1 MSDKLDLK
9 AIKERC
15 DAATP
20 GPWSACIEAYSED
33 AHHLYTGKWVWYEYT
48 KSTFWSKEDMDFCAH
63 AREDVPKLLEEVEKL
78 QRQWEGLETVVLK
91 QDAEIEVLRAA
102 LKDMLLLIEQH
113 GSRVMFGHATRINNA
128 HYALVKKMEGGGE

>member
-20 GPWSACIEAYSED
+20 GPWSACREAYSED

-91 QDAEIEVLRAA
+91 QDAEIARLRSRLDDTEDRAELDCAIRNTEINKLRAG
-102 LKDMLLLIEQH
+102 LEEIERASH
-113 GSRVMFGHATRINNA
+113 NILG
-128 HYALVKKMEGGGE
+128 Y